1 MSKPELWVVAER
13 RLDHI
18 EPTTQ
23 QLITKATRLAGDHFH
38 VVTVLLEAT
47 TDHLEDELQP
57 YGPDEIR
64 IVRDDRFPTA
74 TDAEL
79 ADALKQL
86 IDAAHPNTVLF
97 GATITGRSIAPR
109 LQAKLQTGLTAD
121 CLDLRFDDETLVAT
135 KPSYGDNIMCE
146 IICPDRRPQMATVR
160 PNTFVAQPQADATPA
175 ITTAHITFHPV
186 ARLHV
191 TAATPVVNTATTVG
205 DASRVVALGRGAANE
220 ATIASATQL
229 AEKLGGRIG
238 VSRPLTD
245 QDRFT
250 HDDQIGQSGNTIHP
264 DLILNFGISGAVQ
277 YLVGM
282 QDSQT
287 IVSVNS
293 DPNAPIFAAS
303 DYGYV
308 GDAQAFMTALLAQ
321 FA

>member
-1 MSKPELWVVAER
+1 MSKPELWVIAER

-23 QLITKATRLAGDHFH
+23 QLITKAKVLAGDQFS
-38 VVTVLLEAT
+38 VVAILLEAT
-47 TDHLEDELQP
+47 NDRLENELTA

-64 IVRDDRFPTA
+64 VVRDDRFPTA
-74 TDAEL
+74 TDAEH
-79 ADALKQL
+79 ADALQQL
-86 IDAAHPNTVLF
+86 VTAYQPNSILF

-121 CLDLRFDDETLVAT
+121 CLDLRFDDDTLVAT

-146 IICPDRRPQMATVR
+146 IICPDHRPQMATVR
-160 PNTFVAQPQADATPA
+160 PNTFVAAPAAGDAT
-175 ITTAHITFHPV
+175 ITTATVTFHPV
-186 ARLHV
+186 DRLEV
-191 TAATPVVNTATTVG
+191 KAATPVVNTATTVG
-205 DASRVVALGRGAANE
+205 DASRVVALGRGAASA
-220 ATIASATQL
+220 ATIDSATKL

-264 DLILNFGISGAVQ
+264 ELILNFGISGAVQ

-287 IVSVNS
+287 IVAVNA
-293 DPNAPIFAAS
+293 DENAPIFDVA

-308 GDAQAFMTALLAQ
+308 GDAQAFMTALLGQ
-321 FA
+321 FN

>member
-1 MSKPELWVVAER
+1 MSKPELWVIAER

-23 QLITKATRLAGDHFH
+23 QLITKAKHLAGDQFQ
-38 VVTVLLEAT
+38 TVAILFEAT
-47 TDHLEDELQP
+47 NDHLENELTA

-64 IVRDDRFPTA
+64 VVRDDRFPTA
-74 TDAEL
+74 TDAEH
-79 ADALKQL
+79 ADALEQL
-86 IDAAHPNTVLF
+86 VKKFQPNSILF

-121 CLDLRFDDETLVAT
+121 CLDLRFDDDTLVAT

-146 IICPDRRPQMATVR
+146 IICPDHRPQMATVR
-160 PNTFVAQPQADATPA
+160 PNTFVAEPTDGAATV
-175 ITTAHITFHPV
+175 TTATITFHPV
-186 ARLHV
+186 KRLQV
-191 TAATPVVNTATTVG
+191 KTATPVVNTATTVG
-205 DASRVVALGRGAANE
+205 DASRVVALGRGAA
-220 ATIASATQL
+220 SATTINTATKL

-245 QDRFT
+245 QERFT

-264 DLILNFGISGAVQ
+264 ELILNFGISGAVQ
-277 YLVGM
+277 FLVGM

-287 IVSVNS
+287 IVAVNS
-293 DPNAPIFAAS
+293 DPDAPIFDVA

-308 GDAQAFMTALLAQ
+308 GDASAFMTALLSQ
-321 FA
+321 FN

>member
-1 MSKPELWVVAER
+1 MSKPELWVIAKR

-23 QLITKATRLAGDHFH
+23 QLITKAKGLAGNQFN
-38 VVTVLLEAT
+38 VVTILFEAT
-47 TDHLEDELQP
+47 ADHLENELTA

-64 IVRDDRFPTA
+64 VVRDDRFPTA
-74 TDAEL
+74 TDAEH
-79 ADALKQL
+79 ADALQQL
-86 IDAAHPNTVLF
+86 VEKYQPNSILF

-146 IICPDRRPQMATVR
+146 IICPDHRPQMATVR
-160 PNTFVAQPQADATPA
+160 PNTFVAKPATGA
-175 ITTAHITFHPV
+175 AQVTEDTVTFHPV
-186 ARLHV
+186 ARLQV
-191 TAATPVVNTATTVG
+191 KAATPVVNTATTVG
-205 DASRVVALGRGAANE
+205 DANRVVALGRGAA
-220 ATIASATQL
+220 SATTIDSATKL

-264 DLILNFGISGAVQ
+264 ELIVNFGISGAVQ

-287 IVSVNS
+287 IVAVNS
-293 DPNAPIFAAS
+293 DQSAPIFDVA

-321 FA
+321 FN

>member
-1 MSKPELWVVAER
+1 MSKPELWVIAER
-13 RLDHI
+13 RLDHV

-23 QLITKATRLAGDHFH
+23 QLITKAKSLASDQFK
-38 VVTVLLEAT
+38 VVTILLEAT
-47 TDHLEDELQP
+47 ADHLENELTA

-74 TDAEL
+74 TDAEH

-86 IDAAHPNTVLF
+86 VDAYQPNSILF

-146 IICPDRRPQMATVR
+146 IICPNHRPQMASVR
-160 PNTFVAQPQADATPA
+160 PNTFVATPATGDAT
-175 ITTAHITFHPV
+175 ITTATVTFHPV
-186 ARLHV
+186 DRLKVTTAR
-191 TAATPVVNTATTVG
+191 PVVNTATTVG
-205 DASRVVALGRGAANE
+205 DASRVVALGRGAASA
-220 ATIASATQL
+220 ATIDTATKL

-264 DLILNFGISGAVQ
+264 ELILNFGISGAVQ

-287 IVSVNS
+287 IVAVNS
-293 DPNAPIFAAS
+293 DSHAPIFDVA

-308 GDAQAFMTALLAQ
+308 GDAQAFMSALLAQ
-321 FA
+321 FN

>member
-1 MSKPELWVVAER
+1 MSKPELWVIAER
-13 RLDHI
+13 RLDHV

-23 QLITKATRLAGDHFH
+23 QLITKAKGLAGDHFS
-38 VVTVLLEAT
+38 VVTILLEAT
-47 TDHLEDELQP
+47 TDHLEDELSV

-64 IVRDDRFPTA
+64 IARDDRFPTA

-79 ADALKQL
+79 ADAIKQL
-86 IDAAHPNTVLF
+86 VDQYQPNSILF

-146 IICPDRRPQMATVR
+146 IICPDHRPQMATVR
-160 PNTFVAQPQADATPA
+160 PNTFVAAPAAGAATVTDSPV
-175 ITTAHITFHPV
+175 TFHPV
-186 ARLHV
+186 DRLHV

-205 DASRVVALGRGAANE
+205 DASRVVALGRGAASA
-220 ATIASATQL
+220 ATIDSATKL

-245 QDRFT
+245 QPRFT

-264 DLILNFGISGAVQ
+264 ELIVNFGISGAVQ

-287 IVSVNS
+287 IVAVNA
-293 DPNAPIFAAS
+293 DENAPIFDVA

-321 FA
+321 FN

>member
-1 MSKPELWVVAER
+1 MSKPELWVIAER

-23 QLITKATRLAGDHFH
+23 QLITKARDLAGNSFKT
-38 VVTVLLEAT
+38 VVILFEAT
-47 TDHLEDELQP
+47 TDHLEDELNP

-64 IVRDDRFPTA
+64 VVRDDRFPTA
-74 TDAEL
+74 TDAEH
-79 ADALKQL
+79 ADALQQL
-86 IDAAHPNTVLF
+86 VETYHPNGVLF

-121 CLDLRFDDETLVAT
+121 ALGLRYDGETLIAV

-146 IICPDRRPQMATVR
+146 ITIPERRPQMVTVR
-160 PNTFVAQPQADATPA
+160 PNTFVAEEAAGTA
-175 ITTAHITFHPV
+175 EITTTTVTFHPV
-186 ARLHV
+186 DRLQV

-205 DASRVVALGRGAANE
+205 DASRVVALGRGAASVAMVNH
-220 ATIASATQL
+220 ATQL

-264 DLILNFGISGAVQ
+264 ELIINFGISGAVQ
-277 YLVGM
+277 FLVGM
-282 QDSQT
+282 QDAKT
-287 IVSVNS
+287 IVAVNS
-293 DPNAPIFAAS
+293 DPNAPIFDVA

-321 FA
+321 FN

>member
-1 MSKPELWVVAER
+1 MSKPELWVIAER

-23 QLITKATRLAGDHFH
+23 QLLTKAKGLAGNRFT
-38 VVTVLLEAT
+38 VVAILLEAT
-47 TDHLEDELQP
+47 TDHLEDDLIA

-64 IVRDDRFPTA
+64 VVRDDRFPTA
-74 TDAEL
+74 TDAEH
-79 ADALKQL
+79 ADALQQL
-86 IDAAHPNTVLF
+86 VEQYQPNSILF

-146 IICPDRRPQMATVR
+146 IICPDHRPQMATVR
-160 PNTFVAQPQADATPA
+160 PNTFVAQPAEGAATLVTDAV
-175 ITTAHITFHPV
+175 TFHPV
-186 ARLHV
+186 DRLQV

-205 DASRVVALGRGAANE
+205 DASRVVALGRGAA
-220 ATIASATQL
+220 SATTIDTATKL

-264 DLILNFGISGAVQ
+264 ELILNFGISGAVQ

-282 QDSQT
+282 QDAQT
-287 IVSVNS
+287 IVAVNADDS
-293 DPNAPIFAAS
+293 APIFEVA

-308 GDAQAFMTALLAQ
+308 GDAQAFMAALLAQ
-321 FA
+321 FN

>member
-1 MSKPELWVVAER
+1 MSKPELWVIAER

-23 QLITKATRLAGDHFH
+23 QLITKAKSLANDHFT
-38 VVTVLLEAT
+38 VVAILLEAT
-47 TDHLEDELQP
+47 TDHLETELTA

-64 IVRDDRFPTA
+64 VVRDDRFPTA
-74 TDAEL
+74 TDAEH

-86 IDAAHPNTVLF
+86 VDQYQPNSILF

-121 CLDLRFDDETLVAT
+121 CLDLRFDEETLVAT

-146 IICPDRRPQMATVR
+146 IICPDHRPQMATVR
-160 PNTFVAQPQADATPA
+160 PNTFVAQPAEGAAMLVADTV
-175 ITTAHITFHPV
+175 TFHPV
-186 ARLHV
+186 DRLQV

-205 DASRVVALGRGAANE
+205 DASRVVALGRGAASA
-220 ATIASATQL
+220 ATIDTATKL

-264 DLILNFGISGAVQ
+264 ELILNFGISGAVQ

-282 QDSQT
+282 QDAQT
-287 IVSVNS
+287 IVAVNADES
-293 DPNAPIFAAS
+293 APIFEVA

-321 FA
+321 FN

>member
-1 MSKPELWVVAER
+1 MSKPELWVIAER

-23 QLITKATRLAGDHFH
+23 QLITKAKGLAGDQFS
-38 VVTVLLEAT
+38 VVAILLEAT
-47 TDHLEDELQP
+47 NDQLENELTA

-64 IVRDDRFPTA
+64 VVRDDRFPTA
-74 TDAEL
+74 TDAEH
-79 ADALKQL
+79 ADALQQL
-86 IDAAHPNTVLF
+86 VTAYQPNSILF

-121 CLDLRFDDETLVAT
+121 CLDLRFDDDTLVAT

-146 IICPDRRPQMATVR
+146 IICPDHRPQMATVR
-160 PNTFVAQPQADATPA
+160 PNTFVAAPATGDATV
-175 ITTAHITFHPV
+175 TTATVTFHPV
-186 ARLHV
+186 DRLEV
-191 TAATPVVNTATTVG
+191 KAATPVVNTATTVG
-205 DASRVVALGRGAANE
+205 DASRVVALGRGAASS
-220 ATIASATQL
+220 ATIDSATKL

-264 DLILNFGISGAVQ
+264 ELILNFGISGAVQ

-287 IVSVNS
+287 IVAINA
-293 DPNAPIFAAS
+293 DENAPIFDVA

-321 FA
+321 FN

>member
-1 MSKPELWVVAER
+1 MSKPELWVIAER

-23 QLITKATRLAGDHFH
+23 QLITKAKHLAGNAFH
-38 VVTVLLEAT
+38 TVVILFEAT
-47 TDHLEDELQP
+47 NDHLEDELKP

-64 IVRDDRFPTA
+64 VVRDDRFPTA
-74 TDAEL
+74 TDAEH
-79 ADALKQL
+79 ADALEQL
-86 IDAAHPNTVLF
+86 VHKYQPNSILF

-109 LQAKLQTGLTAD
+109 LQAKFQTGLTAD
-121 CLDLRFDDETLVAT
+121 CLDLRFDDDTLVAT

-146 IICPDRRPQMATVR
+146 IICPDHRPQMATVR
-160 PNTFVAQPQADATPA
+160 PNTFVAETTTGDATV
-175 ITTAHITFHPV
+175 TTDTITFHPV
-186 ARLHV
+186 DRLQV
-191 TAATPVVNTATTVG
+191 KAATPVVNTATTVG
-205 DASRVVALGRGAANE
+205 DATRVVALGRGAASA
-220 ATIASATQL
+220 ATIDTATQL

-245 QDRFT
+245 QERFT

-264 DLILNFGISGAVQ
+264 ELILNFGISGAVQ

-287 IVSVNS
+287 IVAVNA
-293 DPNAPIFAAS
+293 DKDAPIFDVA

-308 GDAQAFMTALLAQ
+308 GDASAFMSALLDQ
-321 FA
+321 FV

>member
-23 QLITKATRLAGDHFH
+23 QLITKAKHLAGNQMH
-38 VVTVLLEAT
+38 TVAVLFEAT
-47 TDHLEDELQP
+47 TDHLEDELKA

-64 IVRDDRFPTA
+64 IVKDDRFPTA
-74 TDAEL
+74 TDAEI
-79 ADALKQL
+79 ADALQQL
-86 IDAAHPNTVLF
+86 VTANEPNSILF

-121 CLDLRFDDETLVAT
+121 CLDLRFDDATLVAT

-146 IICPDRRPQMATVR
+146 IICPDHRPQMATVR
-160 PNTFVAQPQADATPA
+160 PNTFVAETGDGAATV
-175 ITTAHITFHPV
+175 TSSTITFHPV
-186 ARLHV
+186 DRLQV
-191 TAATPVVNTATTVG
+191 KTATPVVNTATTVG
-205 DASRVVALGRGAANE
+205 DASRVVALGRGAASA
-220 ATIASATQL
+220 ATISTATKL

-245 QDRFT
+245 QERFT

-264 DLILNFGISGAVQ
+264 ELILNFGISGAVQ
-277 YLVGM
+277 FLVGM

-287 IVSVNS
+287 IVAVNS
-293 DPNAPIFAAS
+293 DPDAPIFDVA

-308 GDAQAFMTALLAQ
+308 GDATAFMTALLAQ
-321 FA
+321 FN

>member
-23 QLITKATRLAGDHFH
+23 QLITKANQLAGDRFH
-38 VVTVLLEAT
+38 VVTILLEAT
-47 TDHLEDELQP
+47 NDHLEDELTA
-57 YGPDEIR
+57 YGPAEIR
-64 IVRDDRFPTA
+64 VVRDDRFPTA

-86 IDAAHPNTVLF
+86 IDAAQPNTVLF

-121 CLDLRFDDETLVAT
+121 CLDLRFDDDTLVAT

-160 PNTFVAQPQADATPA
+160 PNTFVATPQTGAATV
-175 ITTAHITFHPV
+175 TTATIDFHPV
-186 ARLHV
+186 TRLQV
-191 TAATPVVNTATTVG
+191 TTATPVVNTATTVG
-205 DASRVVALGRGAANE
+205 DASRVVALGRGAAST
-220 ATIASATQL
+220 ATIDAATQL
-229 AEKLGGRIG
+229 AERLGGRIG

-293 DPNAPIFAAS
+293 DQNAPIFAAS

>member
-1 MSKPELWVVAER
+1 MSKPELWVIAER

-23 QLITKATRLAGDHFH
+23 QLITKAKHLAGDQFH
-38 VVTVLLEAT
+38 TVAILFEAT
-47 TDHLEDELQP
+47 TDHLENELTA

-64 IVRDDRFPTA
+64 VVRDDRFPTA
-74 TDAEL
+74 TDAEH
-79 ADALKQL
+79 ADALEQL
-86 IDAAHPNTVLF
+86 VKKYQPNSILF

-146 IICPDRRPQMATVR
+146 IICPDHQPQMATVR
-160 PNTFVAQPQADATPA
+160 PNTFVAEAADGAA
-175 ITTAHITFHPV
+175 EVTTDTVTFHPV
-186 ARLHV
+186 DRLQV
-191 TAATPVVNTATTVG
+191 KAAVPVVNTATTVG
-205 DASRVVALGRGAANE
+205 DASRVVALGRGAASE
-220 ATIASATQL
+220 ATIDTATQL

-245 QDRFT
+245 QERFT

-264 DLILNFGISGAVQ
+264 ELILNFGISGAVQ

-287 IVSVNS
+287 IVAVNS
-293 DPNAPIFAAS
+293 DKDAPIFDVA

-308 GDAQAFMTALLAQ
+308 EDAPAFMSALLAQ
-321 FA
+321 FV

>member
-1 MSKPELWVVAER
+1 MSKPELWVIAER

-23 QLITKATRLAGDHFH
+23 QLITKAKGLAGNQFN
-38 VVTVLLEAT
+38 VVTILFEAT
-47 TDHLEDELQP
+47 ADHLENELTA

-64 IVRDDRFPTA
+64 VVRDDRFPTA
-74 TDAEL
+74 TDAEH
-79 ADALKQL
+79 ADALQQL
-86 IDAAHPNTVLF
+86 VEKYQPNSILF

-146 IICPDRRPQMATVR
+146 IICPDHRPQMATVR
-160 PNTFVAQPQADATPA
+160 PNTFVAKPATGA
-175 ITTAHITFHPV
+175 AQVTEDTVTFHPV
-186 ARLHV
+186 ARLQV
-191 TAATPVVNTATTVG
+191 KAATPVVNTATTVG
-205 DASRVVALGRGAANE
+205 DANRVVALGRGAA
-220 ATIASATQL
+220 SATTIDSATKL

-264 DLILNFGISGAVQ
+264 ELIVNFGISGAVQ

-287 IVSVNS
+287 IVAVNS
-293 DPNAPIFAAS
+293 DQSAPIFDVA

-321 FA
+321 FN

>member
-1 MSKPELWVVAER
+1 MSKPELWVIAER
-13 RLDHI
+13 RLDHV
-18 EPTTQ
+18 ESTTQ
-23 QLITKATRLAGDHFH
+23 QLITKAKSLAGDHFN
-38 VVTVLLEAT
+38 VVTILLEAT
-47 TDHLEDELQP
+47 TDHLEDELSA

-64 IVRDDRFPTA
+64 IARDDRFPTA

-79 ADALKQL
+79 ADAIKQL
-86 IDAAHPNTVLF
+86 VDQYQPNSILF

-146 IICPDRRPQMATVR
+146 IICPDHLPQMATVR
-160 PNTFVAQPQADATPA
+160 PNTFVATPA
-175 ITTAHITFHPV
+175 AGAATVTDSPVTFHPV
-186 ARLHV
+186 DRLQV

-205 DASRVVALGRGAANE
+205 DATRVVALGRGAASA
-220 ATIASATQL
+220 ATIDSATKL

-245 QDRFT
+245 QPRFT

-264 DLILNFGISGAVQ
+264 ELIVNFGISGAVQ

-287 IVSVNS
+287 IVAVNA
-293 DPNAPIFAAS
+293 DENAPIFDVA

-321 FA
+321 FN

>member
-1 MSKPELWVVAER
+1 MSKPELWVIAER
-13 RLDHI
+13 RLDHV

-23 QLITKATRLAGDHFH
+23 QLITKAKHLAGDHFK
-38 VVTVLLEAT
+38 VITILLEAT
-47 TDHLEDELQP
+47 ADHLENELTA

-74 TDAEL
+74 TDAEH

-86 IDAAHPNTVLF
+86 VDDYQPNSILF

-121 CLDLRFDDETLVAT
+121 CLDLRFDDDTLVAT

-146 IICPDRRPQMATVR
+146 IICPDHRPQMASVR
-160 PNTFVAQPQADATPA
+160 PNTFVATPA
-175 ITTAHITFHPV
+175 PGDAKITTATVTVHPV
-186 ARLHV
+186 DRLNLTTAR
-191 TAATPVVNTATTVG
+191 PVVNTATTVG
-205 DASRVVALGRGAANE
+205 DANRVVALGRGAASA
-220 ATIASATQL
+220 ATIDTATKL

-264 DLILNFGISGAVQ
+264 ELILNFGISGAVQ

-287 IVSVNS
+287 IVAVNA
-293 DPNAPIFAAS
+293 DAQAPIFDVA

-308 GDAQAFMTALLAQ
+308 GDAQAFMSALLAQ
-321 FA
+321 FN

>member
-1 MSKPELWVVAER
+1 MSKPELWVIAER

-23 QLITKATRLAGDHFH
+23 QLITKAKGLAGDQFN
-38 VVTVLLEAT
+38 VVTILLEAT
-47 TDHLEDELQP
+47 TDHLEAELKA

-64 IVRDDRFPTA
+64 VVRDDRFPPA
-74 TDAEL
+74 PAAEH
-79 ADALKQL
+79 ADALQQL
-86 IDAAHPNTVLF
+86 VEKYQPNSLLF

-121 CLDLRFDDETLVAT
+121 CLDLRFDDDTLVAT

-146 IICPDRRPQMATVR
+146 IICPDHRPQMATVR
-160 PNTFVAQPQADATPA
+160 PNTFVATPA
-175 ITTAHITFHPV
+175 AGDAAVTTDTVTFHPV
-186 ARLHV
+186 DRLQV
-191 TAATPVVNTATTVG
+191 KAAVPVVNTATTVG
-205 DASRVVALGRGAANE
+205 DASRVVALGRGAASA
-220 ATIASATQL
+220 ATIANATKL
-229 AEKLGGRIG
+229 AEKFGGRIG

-264 DLILNFGISGAVQ
+264 ELIINFGISGAVQ

-287 IVSVNS
+287 IVAVNS
-293 DPNAPIFAAS
+293 DERAPIFEVA

-308 GDAQAFMTALLAQ
+308 GDAQAFMTALLAA
-321 FA
+321 FN

>member
-23 QLITKATRLAGDHFH
+23 QLITKANQLAGDRFH
-38 VVTVLLEAT
+38 VVAVLLEAT
-47 TDHLEDELQP
+47 NDHLESELKP

-74 TDAEL
+74 TDAEI
-79 ADALKQL
+79 ADALQQL
-86 IDAAHPNTVLF
+86 NEQDHPNTVLF

-121 CLDLRFDDETLVAT
+121 SLDLRFDDDLLVAT

-160 PNTFVAQPQADATPA
+160 PNTFVAQPQTRDVQVTSAS
-175 ITTAHITFHPV
+175 IIFHPV
-186 ARLHV
+186 TRLQV

-205 DASRVVALGRGAANE
+205 DASRVVALGRGAAS
-220 ATIASATQL
+220 ATTVTSATQL

-293 DPNAPIFAAS
+293 DANAPIFAAS

-308 GDAQAFMTALLAQ
+308 GDAQAFMTALLRQ

>member
-1 MSKPELWVVAER
+1 MSKPELWVIAER
-13 RLDHI
+13 RLDHV
-18 EPTTQ
+18 ESTTQ
-23 QLITKATRLAGDHFH
+23 QLITKAKGLAGDHFS
-38 VVTVLLEAT
+38 VVTILLEAT
-47 TDHLEDELQP
+47 TDHLEDELSA

-64 IVRDDRFPTA
+64 IARDDRFPTA

-86 IDAAHPNTVLF
+86 VDQYQPNSILF

-146 IICPDRRPQMATVR
+146 IICPDHRPQMATVR
-160 PNTFVAQPQADATPA
+160 PNTFVAAPAAGAATVTDSPV
-175 ITTAHITFHPV
+175 TFHPV
-186 ARLHV
+186 NRLHV

-205 DASRVVALGRGAANE
+205 DASRVVALGRGAASA
-220 ATIASATQL
+220 ATVDSATKL

-264 DLILNFGISGAVQ
+264 ELIINFGISGAVQ

-287 IVSVNS
+287 IVAVNA
-293 DPNAPIFAAS
+293 DENAPIFDVA

-321 FA
+321 FN

>member
-1 MSKPELWVVAER
+1 MSKPELWVIAER

-23 QLITKATRLAGDHFH
+23 QLITKAKGLAGDQFN
-38 VVTVLLEAT
+38 VVTILLEAT
-47 TDHLEDELQP
+47 TDHLEDELKA

-64 IVRDDRFPTA
+64 VVRDDRFPTA
-74 TDAEL
+74 TDAEH
-79 ADALKQL
+79 ADALQQL
-86 IDAAHPNTVLF
+86 VEKYQPNSLLF

-121 CLDLRFDDETLVAT
+121 CLDLRFDDDTLVAT

-146 IICPDRRPQMATVR
+146 IICPDHRPQMATVR
-160 PNTFVAQPQADATPA
+160 PNTFVATPAAGDATV
-175 ITTAHITFHPV
+175 TTDTVTFHPV
-186 ARLHV
+186 DRLQV
-191 TAATPVVNTATTVG
+191 KAAVPVVNTATTVG
-205 DASRVVALGRGAANE
+205 DASRVVALGRGAASA
-220 ATIASATQL
+220 ATIANATKL

-264 DLILNFGISGAVQ
+264 ELIINFGISGAVQ

-287 IVSVNS
+287 IVAVNS
-293 DPNAPIFAAS
+293 DERAPIFEVA

-308 GDAQAFMTALLAQ
+308 GDAQAFMTALLAA
-321 FA
+321 FN

>member
-23 QLITKATRLAGDHFH
+23 QLITKANQLAGDRFH
-38 VVTVLLEAT
+38 VVAVLLEAT
-47 TDHLEDELQP
+47 TDHLEDELTT

-64 IVRDDRFPTA
+64 VVRDDRFPTA

-86 IDAAHPNTVLF
+86 VDAAQPNTVLF

-109 LQAKLQTGLTAD
+109 LQAELQTGLTAD
-121 CLDLRFDDETLVAT
+121 CLDLRFDDDTLVAT
-135 KPSYGDNIMCE
+135 KQSYGDNIMCE

-160 PNTFVAQPQADATPA
+160 PNTFVAQPTPNGA
-175 ITTAHITFHPV
+175 ELTTAKVDFHPV
-186 ARLHV
+186 TRLHV

-205 DASRVVALGRGAANE
+205 DASRVVALGRGAASA
-220 ATIASATQL
+220 ATIDAATQL
-229 AEKLGGRIG
+229 AERLGGRIG

-293 DPNAPIFAAS
+293 DPNAPIFATS

-308 GDAQAFMTALLAQ
+308 GDAQAFMTALLGQ

>member
-1 MSKPELWVVAER
+1 MSKPELWVIAER

-23 QLITKATRLAGDHFH
+23 QLITKAKGLAGDQFS
-38 VVTVLLEAT
+38 VVAILLEAT
-47 TDHLEDELQP
+47 NDHLENELTA

-64 IVRDDRFPTA
+64 VVRDDRFPTA
-74 TDAEL
+74 TDAEH
-79 ADALKQL
+79 ADALQQL
-86 IDAAHPNTVLF
+86 VTAYQPNSILF

-121 CLDLRFDDETLVAT
+121 CLDLRFDDDTLVAT

-146 IICPDRRPQMATVR
+146 IICPDHRPQMATVR
-160 PNTFVAQPQADATPA
+160 PNTFVAAPADGDATV
-175 ITTAHITFHPV
+175 TTDTVTFHPV
-186 ARLHV
+186 DRLQV
-191 TAATPVVNTATTVG
+191 KAATPVVNTATTVG
-205 DASRVVALGRGAANE
+205 DASRVVALGRGAASS
-220 ATIASATQL
+220 ATIDSATKL

-264 DLILNFGISGAVQ
+264 ELIINFGISGAVQ

-287 IVSVNS
+287 IVAVNA
-293 DPNAPIFAAS
+293 DENAPIFDVA

-308 GDAQAFMTALLAQ
+308 GDAQAFMTALLGQ
-321 FA
+321 FN